1 MNAAKAVLEDLARCI
16 KQDLTRADRHVKEL
30 EAWRMAAPAGHGAYA
45 AAFLLHHLYTAI
57 EAVLERALRTFD
69 GTVPEGNN
77 SHVQLLAQAARP
89 VDGVRDVIL
98 PQDEV
103 VDDLRRFR
111 HRVRKRY
118 DIEPDPTLLAPLI
131 KDALDAWPRIR
142 NQLAKFA
149 AFTEECARIAR

>member
-1 MNAAKAVLEDLARCI
+1 
-16 KQDLTRADRHVKEL
+16 VKEL
-30 EAWRMAAPAGHGAYA
+30 EAWRTASPEGHGTYA

-57 EAVLERALRTFD
+57 EAILERALRTFD
-69 GTVPEGNN
+69 GMVPEGDK
-77 SHVQLLAQAARP
+77 SHVQLLVQAARP

-98 PQDEV
+98 PQDAV

-142 NQLAKFA
+142 EQLAKFA
-149 AFTEECARIAR
+149 AFTEECAKIAQ